1 MSFNIIEL
9 LLLGFGFFCFGR
21 VIGEKTEIERPCNL
35 VSVGTEPLAREQYTP
50 PKIKKRNPGI
60 VKYIIEPGQHPRMN
74 YGDLENNGELNL
86 FEFKQHDANSAPFC
100 THLGEDLGDFE
111 SILIKYDINE
121 RGISTTI
128 IEIKYFN
135 VDEKLKIETLTPI
148 TTY

>member
-21 VIGEKTEIERPCNL
+21 LIGEKTEIERPCNL
-35 VSVGTEPLAREQYTP
+35 VSVGTEPLSREKCTP
-50 PKIKKRNPGI
+50 PKIKKHNPGGFRYDYPDCETL
-60 VKYIIEPGQHPRMN
+60 KFFDG
-74 YGDLENNGELNL
+74 LEKNDELNL

-111 SILIKYDINE
+111 SILIKYDVND
-121 RGISTTI
+121 RGVSTTI

-135 VDEKLKIETLTPI
+135 IDEKLKIETLTPI